1 MLVHQRVVHGEI
13 STRDWH
19 GNMYTGKLNERNYVF
34 FSVNNH
40 VHVGL
45 QCFQPNRLLVDAGWW
60 FVFFCFY
67 FEVFEMSNYSH

>member
-60 FVFFCFY
+60 FVFLFLF
-67 FEVFEMSNYSH
+67 